1 MCNDV
6 NLVIKVKDM
15 LFEKEFVLEKPP
27 KYRPSEV
34 SQTSIRKKE
43 TWEQQRSYWM
53 FSMYW

>member
-34 SQTSIRKKE
+34 SQTSISKKGTTTIE
-43 TWEQQRSYWM
+43 MEKIV
-53 FSMYW
+53 